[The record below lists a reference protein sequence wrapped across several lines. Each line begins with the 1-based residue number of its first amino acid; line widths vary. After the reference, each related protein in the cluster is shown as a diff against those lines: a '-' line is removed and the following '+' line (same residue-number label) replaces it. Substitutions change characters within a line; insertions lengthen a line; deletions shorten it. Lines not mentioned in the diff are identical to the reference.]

1 VLADVL
7 KRAFRPRPYQ
17 VVAAVAVFAAV
28 VLLVRFTAINSEAY
42 EFAQGFVAQDGRVA
56 SLTGKQRER
65 SLLWFKGFSMSYGDK
80 DGEASLIIRV
90 TGERGEFN
98 VPLALQKRQGRW
110 SVVGAKVINGNG
122 ETTVVVE

>member
-1 VLADVL
+1 M
-7 KRAFRPRPYQ
+7 
-17 VVAAVAVFAAV
+17 
-28 VLLVRFTAINSEAY
+28 VLLVRFTAVNSEAY
-42 EFAQGFVAQDGRVA
+42 EFAEGFVAQDGRVA
-56 SLTGKQRER
+56 SLTGKQGER

-80 DGEASLIIRV
+80 DGEASLTMRV

-110 SVVGAKVINGNG
+110 SVVSAKAISEKG

>member
-1 VLADVL
+1 MLAGVL

-28 VLLVRFTAINSEAY
+28 VLLVRFTAVNSEVY
-42 EFAQGFVAQDGRVA
+42 EFADTFVAQDKRIA
-56 SLTGKQRER
+56 SLTGTQDNR
-65 SLLWFKGFSMSYGDK
+65 SLLWFKGFAMTYGDK
-80 DGEASLIIRV
+80 DGEASLTVRV

-110 SVVGAKVINGNG
+110 AVVGAKAVNEKG
-122 ETTVVVE
+122 ETVVIVE